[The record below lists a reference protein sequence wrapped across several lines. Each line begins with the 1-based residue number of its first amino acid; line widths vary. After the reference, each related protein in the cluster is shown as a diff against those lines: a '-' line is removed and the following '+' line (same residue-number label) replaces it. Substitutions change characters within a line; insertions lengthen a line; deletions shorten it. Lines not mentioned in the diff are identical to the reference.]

1 MPVTKNQL
9 LRIRVIDRV
18 LRNKFRTAPATKE
31 YLRAQCIEEL
41 FGIES
46 ARAGNEVSLF
56 TIDKDLR
63 LMRDEYDAPI
73 SYDRG
78 TKEYYYENAEYSLD
92 GLGIGSRELVALESA
107 AQLLSGFA
115 ENPLLRQFTPAISRL
130 KSRLSLQKKVEDEDD
145 HLIEFEVLS
154 DYAGWSYID
163 QIFNAIKEGWVITFD
178 YFYFDRESTRKITLH
193 PYLLKESQQR
203 WYVVGWSP
211 ERNALRLYGL
221 ERIRSLETGH
231 ERFPL
236 QERRKFDAGAY
247 FKHTYGI
254 YTLPDEAPSRVVVE
268 MNRRELLYA
277 QSKPWHPSQIVL
289 KEGEDGGQLA
299 WTVHITPDFKM
310 QLLALGDHVKVIEP
324 QNLRSEIQRTL
335 QSAANRYKD

>member
-9 LRIRVIDRV
+9 LRIRVIDRI

-31 YLRAQCIEEL
+31 FLRAQCIEEL
-41 FGIES
+41 FGIGS
-46 ARAGNEVSLF
+46 DRAGNEVSLF

-63 LMRDEYDAPI
+63 LMREEYDAPI

-92 GLGIGSRELVALESA
+92 GLGISSRELVALESA
-107 AQLLSGFA
+107 AQLLSGFSD
-115 ENPLLRQFTPAISRL
+115 NPLLRQFAPAISRL
-130 KSRLSLQKKVEDEDD
+130 KSRLSLQKKNKDEDD

-154 DYAGWSYID
+154 DYAGWPYID
-163 QIFNAIKEGWVITFD
+163 QIFNAIKEGWVVTFD
-178 YFYFDRESTRKITLH
+178 YFYFDRESTRTITFH

-211 ERNALRLYGL
+211 ERQALRLYGL
-221 ERIRSLETGH
+221 ERIQSLETGH
-231 ERFPL
+231 ERFPI
-236 QERRKFDAGAY
+236 QERRAFDAAAY

-254 YTLPDEAPSRVVVE
+254 YTLPEEAPSRVVVE

-277 QSKPWHPSQIVL
+277 QSKPWHPSQEVL
-289 KEGEDGGQLA
+289 NEGETGGQLA

-310 QLLALGDHVKVIEP
+310 QLLALGDQVEVIEP
-324 QNLRSEIQRTL
+324 QDLRSEIQRTL
-335 QSAANRYKD
+335 KSAADRYKD